1 MKVLKNARLIDGT
14 GAAPVDG
21 ATVVLRDNR
30 IDAVTTRNQSDW
42 PAEAEISDVSGMT
55 VLPGLIDCH
64 DHMANHRYSLEH
76 RWRLDE
82 PQSTR
87 HLRTAAVL
95 KQTLAAGYTVIRD
108 AAGLDVG
115 FKRAIDEGLI
125 EGPRL
130 VLSLSIMAAIS
141 TNTRSISNAWPSAVS
156 FSCRPCSSTNTTAN
170 RRSRMSANVP
180 RCCMSITSPASGGP
194 WRSG

>member
-1 MKVLKNARLIDGT
+1 MKILKNARLIDGT
-14 GAAPVDG
+14 GDAPMDG
-21 ATVVLRDNR
+21 ATIVIRDHR
-30 IDAVTTRNQSDW
+30 IHAATTRNQTDW
-42 PAEAEISDVSGMT
+42 PSEAEIIDVSGMT
-55 VLPGLIDCH
+55 ALPGRIDCH

-108 AAGLDVG
+108 AAGLDAG

-130 VLSLSIMAAIS
+130 VLSLSIIS
-141 TNTRSISNAWPSAVS
+141 PIGGIGDAVS
-156 FSCRPCSSTNTTAN
+156 PSGLP
-170 RRSRMSANVP
+170 
-180 RCCMSITSPASGGP
+180 PAD
-194 WRSG
+194 R